1 MQKRMSASL
10 KLKVAIEALN
20 GDMTIGEIA
29 SKYEVS
35 PAEIQRCRK
44 KLLEEGSRVFEGNDK
59 NPRKMFEEEVQKLHA
74 NIGRL
79 TVENDFLS
87 RALGRLK

>member
-1 MQKRMSASL
+1 MKKKISATL
-10 KLKVAIEALN
+10 KLKVAIEALK

-35 PAEIQRCRK
+35 PSEIHRCKRQ
-44 KLLEEGSRVFEGNDK
+44 LLEKGSQVFEGEKSSRTAHEN
-59 NPRKMFEEEVQKLHA
+59 EIQKLHA

-87 RALGRLK
+87 RALGRIK

>member
-1 MQKRMSASL
+1 MKKKISASL
-10 KLKVAIEALN
+10 KLKVAIEALK

-35 PAEIQRCRK
+35 PSEIHRCKRQ
-44 KLLEEGSRVFEGNDK
+44 LLQEGTRVFEGEKSSKTAHDN
-59 NPRKMFEEEVQKLHA
+59 EIQKLHA

-79 TVENDFLS
+79 TVECDFLS
-87 RALGRLK
+87 RALGRVK